1 MLEYS
6 LVKGDTE
13 YTARKSKISIRYITY
28 NAMPRKIRA
37 VCKVC
42 KKRKKGGYFS
52 VTEEEIKKGLKCP
65 YCGSTKIKIL
75 G

>member
-1 MLEYS
+1 
-6 LVKGDTE
+6 
-13 YTARKSKISIRYITY
+13 
-28 NAMPRKIRA
+28 MPRKIRA